1 MKTAI
6 QHMVCPR
13 CVESVEQIID
23 GLQLPVESVELGEAS
38 FKRKLSDQEKEE
50 FSQKLS
56 EKGFELS
63 QDREEELVSRV
74 KSSLLKYMNHL
85 EEVENPKKLSVFIAE
100 EMNLNYSY
108 LSHIFSES
116 EGQTGESRFIE
127 VKVERTKELLS
138 YNKWT
143 LSEIAWKLKYS
154 SVQYLSNQFKKVT
167 GMTVTEYRAMAKK
180 NRKSLDEI

>member
-1 MKTAI
+1 
-6 QHMVCPR
+6 MVCPR

-23 GLQLPVESVELGEAS
+23 RQQLPAESVELGEAS
-38 FKRKLSDQEKEE
+38 FTRKLSDQEKEK
-50 FSQKLS
+50 FSQELT

-85 EEVENPKKLSVFIAE
+85 EENENPNKLSVFIAE
-100 EMNLNYSY
+100 EINLNYSY

-116 EGQTGESRFIE
+116 EGKTVESRFIE
-127 VKVERTKELLS
+127 LKVERAKELLS
-138 YNKWT
+138 YNRWT

-180 NRKSLDEI
+180 DRKSLDEI

>member
-1 MKTAI
+1 
-6 QHMVCPR
+6 
-13 CVESVEQIID
+13 
-23 GLQLPVESVELGEAS
+23 
-38 FKRKLSDQEKEE
+38 
-50 FSQKLS
+50 
-56 EKGFELS
+56 
-63 QDREEELVSRV
+63 
-74 KSSLLKYMNHL
+74 MNHL

-116 EGQTGESRFIE
+116 EGQTVENRFIE
-127 VKVERTKELLS
+127 LKVERTKELLS